1 MKPFKTRNIPVVD
14 LADVLKQLDDDFQNN
29 LMSRI
34 CDSDISFG
42 ENLDTL
48 MKVSD
53 LIEFIEELRDEHQA
67 DTDTLPAGV
76 GDVLDALHALPDF
89 VAIAIGS

>member
-1 MKPFKTRNIPVVD
+1 MTALKTRNITVVD
-14 LADVLKQLDDDFQNN
+14 LADVLKQLDHEFGTT
-29 LMSRI
+29 LVGRI
-34 CDSDISFG
+34 SDSWLSFG

-53 LIEFIEELRDEHQA
+53 LIEFIEELRDDHLAESEM
-67 DTDTLPAGV
+67 LPAGV
-76 GDVLDALHALPDF
+76 GDVLDYLNELPDF

>member
-1 MKPFKTRNIPVVD
+1 MTAFKTRNIPVVD
-14 LADVLKQLDDDFQNN
+14 LADVLKQLDHEFGTT
-29 LMSRI
+29 LVGRI
-34 CDSDISFG
+34 SDSWISFG

-53 LIEFIEELRDEHQA
+53 LIEFIEELRDDYQA
-67 DTDTLPAGV
+67 DTDMLPAGV